1 MLIKKELT
9 SIYHSL
15 FFKINL
21 GLLFLFIVSS
31 HFSFAQKQQQID
43 SLKRLIHQTNK
54 QESGELYAKIG
65 DQYVVS
71 NIDSAIYYFELAYNL
86 ASKSNDHQLL
96 THSASGLGSAY
107 EYKDQV
113 KSAEYYLLSVEH
125 AQDSKNPELIVASHR
140 YLGRFYLNRNNPE
153 KAQKEYEKMLAYAE
167 KADDSLSIAVAYNS
181 LGITLM
187 MQAKYDVGLDYW
199 KKALAI
205 KLRFKDY
212 YSASATMTNIGLYYK
227 DIGRYN
233 EAEDYLK
240 QSLEVDLNVSNFE
253 SASNNYALLGELF
266 YKTNDFETSIEYYLS
281 SIEYADSTKTY
292 FNKKEALIGL
302 SNAYEK
308 KGEHQKA
315 IETLH
320 NYADLLKQEFNEN
333 NSQII
338 EELTTRY
345 ETEKKDAL
353 LREEQ
358 ANNALKEAN
367 IRYLWL
373 GLFIA
378 FGLVIIVL
386 YSLRKVRIA
395 KKAID
400 EQKKLVEEK
409 NQEIIDSINYSKRL
423 QNAVL
428 APPMFLNSLI
438 ENAFLIYEPKDIVA
452 GDFYWF
458 KKTNNAI
465 YIGVADCTGHGVPG
479 ALVSFI
485 CNSALNR
492 SLNEFKC
499 DTPAEVLGK
508 TREIVIEEFCK
519 NDETI
524 QDGMDISLCRIS
536 NDLKSIQ
543 YAGAH
548 NPLWVIRNGGQN
560 IEEIKADKQPVGY
573 HSHQKPYTNHALNID
588 AGDRVFLFSDGFS
601 DQFGGDK
608 GKKFKSAN
616 FKRLLLSIQHESM
629 VKQKELV
636 LQSFKDWKSHF
647 EQVDDVCVVGFEV

>member
-1 MLIKKELT
+1 M
-9 SIYHSL
+9 
-15 FFKINL
+15 
-21 GLLFLFIVSS
+21 
-31 HFSFAQKQQQID
+31 
-43 SLKRLIHQTNK
+43 IHQTNPQK
-54 QESGELYAKIG
+54 SGDLYAKIG
-65 DQYVVS
+65 DQYVFL
-71 NIDSAIYYFELAYNL
+71 NIDSAIYYFEIAYNL
-86 ASKSNDHQLL
+86 ARKSNDYELL
-96 THSASGLGSAY
+96 TQSASGLGSAY

-125 AQDSKNPELIVASHR
+125 AQDSKNPELMMGSHR

-153 KAQKEYEKMLAYAE
+153 KAENEYKKMLEYAE

-181 LGITLM
+181 IGISLM
-187 MQAKYDVGLDYW
+187 MQAKYDLGLDYW
-199 KKALAI
+199 KRALDI
-205 KLRFKDY
+205 KLRLKDY

-233 EAEDYLK
+233 EAENYLK
-240 QSLEVDLNVSNFE
+240 QSLDVDLNVSNLE
-253 SASNNYALLGELF
+253 SAANNYALLGELF
-266 YKTNDFETSIEYYLS
+266 YKKNDYETSIKYYLT
-281 SIEYADSTKTY
+281 SIEYADSAKTY

-320 NYADLLKQEFNEN
+320 SYADLLKQEFNEN

-358 ANNALKEAN
+358 ANNALKAAN
-367 IRYLWL
+367 IRYLWV
-373 GLFIA
+373 GLFVA

-395 KKAID
+395 KKATD
-400 EQKKLVEEK
+400 EQRKLVEEK

-428 APPMFLNSLI
+428 APPTFLNNLI
-438 ENAFLIYEPKDIVA
+438 ENAFLIYKPKDIVA

-458 KKTNNAI
+458 KKTNDAI

-499 DTPAEVLGK
+499 DTPAEILNK

-536 NDLKSIQ
+536 IDFKSIQ

-548 NPLWVIRNGGQN
+548 NPLWIIRNGDQN

-573 HSHQKPYTNHALNID
+573 HSYQKPYTNHTLNIG
-588 AGDRVFLFSDGFS
+588 AGDRVYLFSDGFS

-616 FKRLLLSIQHESM
+616 FKRLLLSMQDESLI
-629 VKQKELV
+629 KQKDLV
-636 LQSFKDWKSHF
+636 LESFDTWKSHF
-647 EQVDDVCVVGFEV
+647 EQVDDVCIVGFEV